1 MESRIIGI
9 DLGVASAHTAC
20 VVDGCTGEVVCK
32 RQARPTLESLS
43 ALESAAFRVRRRR
56 PSSRW

>member
-9 DLGVASAHTAC
+9 DLGVAHTAC